1 MKNNKPLLES
11 IDNLKDAFRYFISEL
26 ENYEREN
33 KSDMNNLIIENYPF
47 NKDLYEQYC
56 DILDW
61 TDSIKNNL

>member
-1 MKNNKPLLES
+1 MKNNKALLES

-26 ENYEREN
+26 ENYEHEN
-33 KSDMNNLIIENYPF
+33 KTDINDLIVKDYPF

-61 TDSIKNNL
+61 AESIENNL

>member
-1 MKNNKPLLES
+1 MKNNKALLES

-33 KSDMNNLIIENYPF
+33 KTDMNDLITKDYPF
-47 NKDLYEQYC
+47 NKDLYGQYC

-61 TDSIKNNL
+61 TESIENNL

>member
-1 MKNNKPLLES
+1 MKGNKPLLES

-26 ENYEREN
+26 ENYEAEN
-33 KSDMNNLIIENYPF
+33 KTDMNDLITKDYPF

-61 TDSIKNNL
+61 TESIENNL

>member
-1 MKNNKPLLES
+1 MKDNKALLES
-11 IDNLKDAFRYFISEL
+11 IENLKDAFRYFISEL

-61 TDSIKNNL
+61 TESIENNL